1 MMFIMKKKKHDY
13 QHLHTKILSS
23 NLLNANK
30 TEALV
35 YGLEE
40 IKNSIDIIYD
50 KIIPELIN
58 ENLSKDQ
65 ILNLLW
71 EIREEFRHI
80 DYHIKDSELLDL

>member
-1 MMFIMKKKKHDY
+1 MMVIMKKKKHDY
-13 QHLHTKILSS
+13 EYLHKKILSS

-35 YGLEE
+35 YGLQE
-40 IKNSIDIIYD
+40 IKNSIDLIYD

-58 ENLSKDQ
+58 ENLNKDQ

-71 EIREEFRHI
+71 EIREECRHI